1 MWESNNFNCGRST
14 ILPLLMGRMISVRRS
29 HCCRAMSPIEVAA
42 FSVGRVVVDV
52 VASGIHGEE
61 VAMPEKPDL
70 MVEEPRSTTTQGGA
84 VLVLGGIFFV

>member
-1 MWESNNFNCGRST
+1 
-14 ILPLLMGRMISVRRS
+14 
-29 HCCRAMSPIEVAA
+29 MSPIEVAA

-84 VLVLGGIFFV
+84 VLVLGGISSFRNVTGSIRVALDYSST